1 MFLKYRCLT
10 TQLARTERP
19 VEPEMLSFGVL
30 ARQLQR
36 TPKQNQ
42 IRGTEGS
49 WTLALVPPYNS
60 INHRTTVTYSGRSR
74 ALEIGHRAVSYTHL
88 TLPTNREV

>member
-60 INHRTTVTYSGRSR
+60 INQDQFELRLLIAVGHTPSR
-74 ALEIGHRAVSYTHL
+74 
-88 TLPTNREV
+88 

>member
-1 MFLKYRCLT
+1 MFLQYHCLT
-10 TQLARTERP
+10 IQLAKTEYP
-19 VEPEMLSFGVL
+19 VEPEMLSFEVL
-30 ARQLQR
+30 ARRLQH

-60 INHRTTVTYSGRSR
+60 INHRATITYSGRSR
-74 ALEIGHRAVSYTHL
+74 ALEIGHRAIARISPYHL
-88 TLPTNREV
+88 RAP